1 MLDAIE
7 EPLDL
12 VAEFI
17 DARAEGWWIDAM
29 AERSD
34 IGVGATFG
42 NFCPQGIA
50 VVAAIGQQ
58 DAVRSERAKHLGP
71 GRAVVGLSFSQLER
85 DREAVAVDDSVD
97 LGRKPAAGTAHAT
110 TSATFFSPFAA
121 C

>member
-29 AERSD
+29 AERPD

-42 NFCPQGIA
+42 NFCAQGIA

-58 DAVRSERAKHLGP
+58 ALFA
-71 GRAVVGLSFSQLER
+71 
-85 DREAVAVDDSVD
+85 
-97 LGRKPAAGTAHAT
+97 
-110 TSATFFSPFAA
+110 PFGNPVYEFMT
-121 C
+121 